1 MATKV
6 DRTASMLCRRAGCSS
21 EELAQRVI
29 RAETALRELHAATDP
44 WIENAP
50 PGEEMTAEW
59 AATFSRLSAA
69 RVEALAALNPDAT
82 KEKNHD

>member
-6 DRTASMLCRRAGCSS
+6 DRTASMLCRRSGCSS

-29 RAETALRELHAATDP
+29 RAETALRMLYEATDP

-50 PGEEMTAEW
+50 PGEQMTGEW
-59 AATFSRLSAA
+59 AAIFSRLGAA
-69 RVEALAALNPDAT
+69 RVEAQVVL
-82 KEKNHD
+82 KGK